1 MKQAILQFFLVL
13 AIATSGQNVWA
24 QTPSA
29 QTPAS
34 APAAQSATVP
44 APVQA
49 TPKPTAQQPC
59 PPTATSLQLRRPRA
73 ACRPAVVVEN
83 RGSAPQVVTILHRLN
98 GLKVFRLLLRS
109 GEEIDAITRLDE
121 GFKIKDEVH
130 TSVIAGVAMGDG
142 ETITARLPQG
152 DAELG
157 PAMAPAAPASPASPF
172 FPGSAPAL
180 AEHGL
185 LNGVGNFFDRPDLT
199 VIAQDGKRLF
209 ARYVGLDGVTGL
221 SVLKLFGHS
230 SRTSLASKNLQVE
243 VGQRIRLLA
252 PEPVGHV
259 DPRLP
264 NRIHVRIGETEGRV
278 VSVTRAPS
286 GAVARIKI
294 NSTNLS
300 AAAIGGIGIN
310 DLGETVGIVEAV
322 DKSEATLLPSAMVQ
336 SAAKRVLDK
345 QASVPR
351 PWLGISGEPLGTFPV
366 EQMVRVGWQPETAK
380 SLLQEHRGIFLTSV
394 APGSPA
400 AGAALR
406 PGDVILRVNESEVKN
421 ADEFSWSLEEISAG
435 DSVNFTIARPGQ
447 PTAKAVE
454 VTLSSGPLGF
464 SGSTED
470 GVPSAEMN
478 VERIVRSFS
487 GAANSLAGMLMS
499 EGIETIALKPAV
511 ALRFGAGS
519 GLLVVYVNPQK
530 LAYKSGLRTGDVIE
544 AINGRAVLPEAIK
557 PLIAPGSGYALHVV
571 RNREKLVVKI
581 AK

>member
-1 MKQAILQFFLVL
+1 MKQAILQVFLVL
-13 AIATSGQNVWA
+13 AIATSGQ
-24 QTPSA
+24 SA
-29 QTPAS
+29 
-34 APAAQSATVP
+34 
-44 APVQA
+44 QA
-49 TPKPTAQQPC
+49 TPAQSTPKPVAQQPC
-59 PPTATSLQLRRPRA
+59 LPTTASPQVRRPRG
-73 ACRPAVVVEN
+73 ACRPIVVVEN

-98 GLKVFRLLLRS
+98 GLKMFRLLLRS
-109 GEEIDAITRLDE
+109 GEEIGAITRLDDA
-121 GFKIKDEVH
+121 FKIKDEVH
-130 TSVIAGVAMGDG
+130 TSVIAGVAMADG

-157 PAMAPAAPASPASPF
+157 PAMAPAAPPSPASPLL
-172 FPGSAPAL
+172 PGSAPAL
-180 AEHGL
+180 AETGL
-185 LNGVGNFFDRPDLT
+185 ISGVSGVGNFFDRPDLT
-199 VIAQDGKRLF
+199 VIGQDGKRLF

-221 SVLKLFGHS
+221 SVLKLAGHS
-230 SRTSLASKNLQVE
+230 SRPPIAGKEMQVA

-252 PEPVGHV
+252 PEPVGHI

-264 NRIHVRIGETEGRV
+264 SRIHVRIGETEGRV
-278 VSVTRAPS
+278 VSMTRAPS
-286 GAVARIKI
+286 GAMARIKI
-294 NSTNLS
+294 NSSNLS
-300 AAAIGGIGIN
+300 AAAIGGVAIN

-322 DKSEATLLPSAMVQ
+322 DKGEATLLPSAMVN

-351 PWLGISGEPLGTFPV
+351 PWLGIRGEPLGTFPV

-394 APGSPA
+394 TPGSPA

-435 DSVNFTIARPGQ
+435 DSVNFTVARPGQ
-447 PTAKAVE
+447 PVTKAVE
-454 VTLSSGPLGF
+454 VTLSNGPVGF
-464 SGSTED
+464 SGSTE
-470 GVPSAEMN
+470 GAAPTGEVN
-478 VERIVRSFS
+478 VERIVRSFR
-487 GAANSLAGMLMS
+487 GAANSLSGMLMS

-544 AINGRAVLPEAIK
+544 AINGRAVLSDAIK
-557 PLIAPGSGYALHVV
+557 SLIAPGSGYALNVV
-571 RNREKLVVKI
+571 RNREKLIVKI